1 MTPDLTLLVWSVALA
16 FVQIMVAAGGN
27 TRQVG
32 LAPLAGNR
40 EGLPAP
46 TGWAGRAKRAAA
58 NMLETL
64 PLFAILV
71 LTAHVGGRVTPMV
84 VIGAQLY
91 FWARLV
97 YAGLYV
103 AGVPWL
109 RTLVW
114 AISVIGMLL
123 IFFQLV

>member
-91 FWARLV
+91 FWARLIYLPV
-97 YAGLYV
+97 YA
-103 AGVPWL
+103 AGIPYL

-114 AISVIGMLL
+114 TVSIIGIVLL
-123 IFFQLV
+123 LVALF